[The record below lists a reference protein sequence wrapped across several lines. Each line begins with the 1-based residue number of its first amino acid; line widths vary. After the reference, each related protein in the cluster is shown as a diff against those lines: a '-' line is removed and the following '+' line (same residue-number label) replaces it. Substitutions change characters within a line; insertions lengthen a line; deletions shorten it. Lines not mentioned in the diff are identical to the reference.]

1 MIENI
6 GAFKKTK
13 SRVMCSLLEESNML
27 ACPGDFVLLGS
38 ATSLNTSREAW
49 QNNICALQ
57 ACLTCQFGLIF
68 WRKEVYKL
76 CVPLISLINNLEL
89 FFYRIFSCKNLHSLF
104 VNFQKIPIYQ
114 FVCLLSLD
122 FTLIFTFFS
131 DFTRTRVFF
140 KFKLYSDISFSR
152 ATLTFLNYL

>member
-38 ATSLNTSREAW
+38 ATSLNTRREAW

-76 CVPLISLINNLEL
+76 CVQLISLIN
-89 FFYRIFSCKNLHSLF
+89 SCKNLHSLF